1 MATKPTILKAS
12 LQVSDID
19 RGHYDDFT
27 LTISQQPSETD
38 ERVMVRLLA
47 FAIHASEGLQFTEG
61 IAAEGEPDI
70 WLKSLTGDIELWIE
84 VGLPSEKR
92 IRKACN
98 QARKVFVYTYGARN
112 APAWWESMAEKL
124 ERHKNLEVIF
134 LPPAATRSLSEL
146 AQKKMT
152 LHCTIQDGQ
161 IYMGDAENNLCIE
174 PQLLHGAT

>member
-12 LQVSDID
+12 IQISDID

-47 FAIHASEGLQFTEG
+47 FAIHAAEGLKFTEG

-70 WLKSLTGDIELWIE
+70 WLKSLTGEIELWIE

-98 QARKVFVYTYGARN
+98 QAKKVYVYAYGARS
-112 APAWWESMAEKL
+112 APVWWESMAEKL
-124 ERHKNLEVIF
+124 ARHQNLEVIF
-134 LPPAATRSLSEL
+134 LPAAATRSLSQL
-146 AQKKMT
+146 AQKTMT

-161 IYMGDAENNLCIE
+161 IWMGDADNNNYVE
-174 PQLLHGAT
+174 PELLHGAV